1 MSSNIQL
8 PLWCHKW
15 WAYVGHRIYGTS
27 REQILLKFASK
38 KMDFS
43 YMKAKVEVVYLSCP
57 EVLFINH
64 QNTATAAVDVILTW
78 SKPLRREEKPVWWK
92 KKKKQYWSTGHGN
105 TNWLT
110 DDLQVCRSFNK
121 IEHYIKIN
129 SIYVQVCNF
138 ALKIVHI
145 TDASDGWSWT
155 WIRKGGEIKNRPG
168 TDY

>member
-92 KKKKQYWSTGHGN
+92 KKK
-105 TNWLT
+105 
-110 DDLQVCRSFNK
+110 
-121 IEHYIKIN
+121 N
-129 SIYVQVCNF
+129 SIEVQVTETPTDWPTTCKF
-138 ALKIVHI
+138 AGVLIKSSITSKSIVYMYKSVILRWKLFTLLMRAMDDH
-145 TDASDGWSWT
+145 G
-155 WIRKGGEIKNRPG
+155 RG
-168 TDY
+168 